1 VKVDFTTRFAEGQ
14 EARSHPV
21 GGRIRRAR
29 LPSLHAGLCAPCPPA
44 KRVVNKL
51 FLLGAQDR
59 MKKQEKKKGYLN
71 VLKKNQPV
79 IFQYFQT
86 GQITPLSFREMP
98 I

>member
-1 VKVDFTTRFAEGQ
+1 
-14 EARSHPV
+14 
-21 GGRIRRAR
+21 
-29 LPSLHAGLCAPCPPA
+29 
-44 KRVVNKL
+44 
-51 FLLGAQDR
+51 